1 MQQQR
6 ILLAIALAIFTRPQL
21 LLVENLSHAK
31 IHRYSS
37 SEDQIELEEENET
50 D

>member
-1 MQQQR
+1 M
-6 ILLAIALAIFTRPQL
+6 LPAIALAIFSRPQL
-21 LLVENLSHAK
+21 LRVENLSHAK

-37 SEDQIELEEENET
+37 EDQVEYKENET